1 MINAHPGLPEF
12 DYIKPTTLSEASQFL
27 AEHADD
33 ARPLCGGTDT
43 FVRMRDGFWKDKFLV
58 DIKGL
63 DGTDDISFDT
73 GTGLTLGAAVN
84 MNRTAQ
90 SLYRKKCHRSH
101 RGP

>member
-12 DYIKPTTLSEASQFL
+12 DYIKPKTLSEASQFL
-27 AEHADD
+27 AEHADE

-63 DGTDDISFDT
+63 DGTDDICFLD
-73 GTGLTLGAAVN
+73 
-84 MNRTAQ
+84 
-90 SLYRKKCHRSH
+90 SLQLLAGS
-101 RGP
+101 